1 MSAAFNK
8 LSLSLLVLLVASLH
22 CPSLARATII
32 GVDFG
37 PASSATPTNWN
48 LVTGAITNQSL
59 IDEAGNATAAA
70 ITVSSAVTINTDN
83 IALNGSYIP
92 SHTPALTDIGG
103 FIYIWSNTVPITV
116 AFSGLAASTP
126 YKIWVLGGG
135 VLVSTQQ
142 TISIQNG
149 ARSFVQN
156 ILPWSL
162 AVNASTGSSSNTL
175 ESYALLVDSDASGR
189 LSFTASLL
197 SSGAF
202 ASLAGAAIERV
213 TPSVTTGAASSV
225 TGAGATVGGTVSD
238 SGGYTLTA
246 RGICI
251 GTTSHPTTC
260 TAASGASTGSY
271 SVDFSGLNP
280 GTSYYAR
287 AYASNYGNSTTYT
300 SYGEDITFATP
311 APPTVSTGSA
321 TNVSV
326 SSATVAGEVTSDGGA
341 TVTERG
347 VCLGATAHPTARTP
361 ASSAGTGAF
370 TVAFTALNDT
380 TTYYA
385 RAYATNSAGTNYGED
400 IAFTTPAPTP
410 LSPWALA
417 AFAALLAGVGFAG
430 KRR

>member
-1 MSAAFNK
+1 MSAPFNK

-22 CPSLARATII
+22 CPSLARATLI

-37 PASSATPTNWN
+37 SFGSATPTNWN
-48 LVTGAITNQSL
+48 LVTGAVTNKSL
-59 IDEAGNATAAA
+59 IDEAGNATSAA
-70 ITVSSAVTINTDN
+70 ITVSSAATIDN
-83 IALNGSYIP
+83 ENSPLNYNFIP
-92 SHTPALTDIGG
+92 SHTPALTDIYG
-103 FIYIWSNTVPITV
+103 FIFFTSPLVPITV

-135 VLVSTQQ
+135 ILVPTQQ

-149 ARSFVQN
+149 ARSFVQD
-156 ILPWSL
+156 ILPLSL

-175 ESYALLVDSDASGR
+175 ESYALLVDSDANGR
-189 LSFTASLL
+189 LSFTAA
-197 SSGAF
+197 SSYGAY
-202 ASLAGAAIERV
+202 LIGAAIERV
-213 TPSVTTGAASSV
+213 TPSVATGAASSV

-238 SGGYTLTA
+238 SGGYALTA

-251 GTTSHPTTC
+251 GTTANPTAC

-300 SYGEDITFATP
+300 SYGEDVSFATP

-347 VCLGATAHPTARTP
+347 VCLGATAHPTACTP

-385 RAYATNSAGTNYGED
+385 RAYATNSVGTSYGED
-400 IAFTTPAPTP
+400 IAFATPAPTP

-417 AFAALLAGVGFAG
+417 AFAALLAGMGLAG
-430 KRR
+430 RRR

>member
-1 MSAAFNK
+1 MSSAFNK

-22 CPSLARATII
+22 CPSLARATLI

-37 PASSATPTNWN
+37 SAGSTTPTNWN
-48 LVTGAITNQSL
+48 LVTGAVTNQSL
-59 IDEAGNATAAA
+59 IDEAGNATAAT
-70 ITVSSAVTINTDN
+70 ISVSPATTIYNENNT
-83 IALNGSYIP
+83 LYYSSIP
-92 SHTPALTDIGG
+92 SHTPALTDISGSILNWDP
-103 FIYIWSNTVPITV
+103 FVPLTI

-135 VLVSTQQ
+135 LLSMIQ
-142 TISIQNG
+142 TINIQNG
-149 ARSFVQN
+149 ASSFEQAVSV
-156 ILPWSL
+156 SL

-189 LSFTASLL
+189 LSFTAAGSI
-197 SSGAF
+197 G

-238 SGGYTLTA
+238 SGGYALTA

-251 GTTSHPTTC
+251 GTTANPTAC

-300 SYGEDITFATP
+300 SYGEDVSFATP

-430 KRR
+430 RRRR